1 MFEKCEFLV
10 KILNAVTFLYELV
23 VCKLSVR
30 DGVSLSLVTL
40 SGEISLMVSVS
51 F

>member
-1 MFEKCEFLV
+1 MFGKCEVLV
-10 KILNAVTFLYELV
+10 KILNAVIFLYELV

-30 DGVSLSLVTL
+30 DGVNLSLVTL
-40 SGEISLMVSVS
+40 SGEISLVVSVS